1 MITTDRAVSRKQ
13 LKSNTMKT
21 NFTFAEAAKIFA
33 QVDKVIAAVKEQ
45 EAIYAE
51 YSEIEAA
58 FDDEF
63 EKYNYSFFGAP
74 QELHEMFNKKMAM
87 YDKKRAAE
95 RKAYRAIKDFAALVN
110 IDENIF
116 DFYEEDI
123 ARYLKHKYYWQAT
136 DIVKKVKSIALSV
149 SRKISFNAQ

>member
-1 MITTDRAVSRKQ
+1 
-13 LKSNTMKT
+13 MKT

-58 FDDEF
+58 FDNEF
-63 EKYNYSFFGAP
+63 EKYNYSFFRAP
-74 QELHEMFNKKMAM
+74 QELHEMFDKKMAM

-95 RKAYRAIKDFAALVN
+95 RKAYRAIKDFAALVGIEKDYSN
-110 IDENIF
+110 FDSTF
-116 DFYEEDI
+116 DFYEEVI
-123 ARYLKHKYYWQAT
+123 KVYLNQKYYWQAT
-136 DIVKKVKSIALSV
+136 DIVEKVKSIALSA

>member
-1 MITTDRAVSRKQ
+1 
-13 LKSNTMKT
+13 MKT

-45 EAIYAE
+45 EVIYAE
-51 YSEIEAA
+51 YSEIDLA

-63 EKYNYSFFGAP
+63 EKYNYSFFRAP
-74 QELHEMFNKKMAM
+74 QELHEMFGKKMAM

-95 RKAYRAIKDFAALVN
+95 RKTYRAIKDFAALVGIEKDYSN
-110 IDENIF
+110 FDSTF
-116 DFYEEDI
+116 DFYEEVI
-123 ARYLKHKYYWQAT
+123 KVYLNQKYYWQAT
-136 DIVKKVKSIALSV
+136 DIVEKVKSIALSA